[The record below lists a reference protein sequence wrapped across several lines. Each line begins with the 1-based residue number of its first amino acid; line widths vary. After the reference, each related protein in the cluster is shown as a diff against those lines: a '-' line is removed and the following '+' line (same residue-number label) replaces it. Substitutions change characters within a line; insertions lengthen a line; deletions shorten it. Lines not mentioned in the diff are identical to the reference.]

1 MTKLEIVIP
10 GRLPRKNDRH
20 TVIRVGGKGRLMN
33 SSEHRDFCLRLK
45 LAMASIPWSR
55 IDAGEWRIS
64 LDATA
69 GRQSREGFPF
79 VDIDA
84 CISAVLDGL
93 QKIGVID
100 NDMRFGE
107 ATLTRAYR
115 KNEPSLRVT
124 LERRS

>member
-20 TVIRVGGKGRLMN
+20 TLGRSRIRN
-33 SSEHRDFCLRLK
+33 SDEYKEFRARLK
-45 LAMASIPWSR
+45 LALARLEWDR
-55 IDAGEWRIS
+55 IDEGEWSIAVE
-64 LDATA
+64 ATA
-69 GRQSREGFPF
+69 GRRSREGFPF

-84 CISAVLDGL
+84 CISAVMDGL
-93 QKIGVID
+93 QTNGVVD
-100 NDMRFGE
+100 NDLRF
-107 ATLTRAYR
+107 APANLTRAYR